1 MFVTKE
7 FLRRETPDCLPR
19 RENIYCIVIAM
30 IGDPCRLE
38 HMYAIA
44 VKENADVVYG
54 NFTMAH
60 SDRMEEYIL
69 PAHDWQMDKTKA
81 LQAYVTYGWT
91 TIWDLLTRK
100 ELYRKYNIFSP
111 GGVTYCEDFN
121 LAVRLLFQANKVVH
135 IDDAGYFY
143 NRANQTS
150 FMHNRDERSMR
161 DEQTVYLDIIDFFK
175 KHQVYDN
182 YRKQMCWRILKS
194 KQDWL
199 LGSTQTWPKFIA
211 LVPES
216 RDYIWS
222 CPFLNWK
229 LKVNGW
235 CLTHHLKFVSLFMLF
250 LRKLKH

>member
-100 ELYRKYNIFSP
+100 ELYRKYNIFFTEW
-111 GGVTYCEDFN
+111 GN
-121 LAVRLLFQANKVVH
+121 LLRRFSFGRQVAVSCRQSCA
-135 IDDAGYFY
+135 
-143 NRANQTS
+143 
-150 FMHNRDERSMR
+150 
-161 DEQTVYLDIIDFFK
+161 
-175 KHQVYDN
+175 
-182 YRKQMCWRILKS
+182 YRRCRI
-194 KQDWL
+194 
-199 LGSTQTWPKFIA
+199 
-211 LVPES
+211 
-216 RDYIWS
+216 
-222 CPFLNWK
+222 FL
-229 LKVNGW
+229 
-235 CLTHHLKFVSLFMLF
+235 
-250 LRKLKH
+250 